1 MRGDYQRTLLIP
13 KIEAHIVQRKPPEA
27 EQTLDALAAFHA
39 GIQCELEITQ
49 SSWRI
54 TIIRQRMGVCECSA
68 WRLMSCL

>member
-27 EQTLDALAAFHA
+27 EQTLGALAAFHA

-54 TIIRQRMGVCECSA
+54 TIIHQYMRICECGGWKLVA
-68 WRLMSCL
+68 CL